1 MNKEAVGR
9 YGNGKTFEEIKSK
22 IESSAIVS
30 ITEIKEIQYG
40 KCISLNNGAKV
51 NCFDTGKYNVQGR
64 AQEEPFQ

>member
-1 MNKEAVGR
+1 MEM
-9 YGNGKTFEEIKSK
+9 TFEEIKSK